1 MKAIIFKTVLIVAA
15 VFALSVNVMASGSI
29 TNAVD
34 SNKVS
39 AETTTRAIVG
49 VKLETVKPGMFSDE
63 IQKEVDTLNQADA
76 EATLQA
82 AFEAVYGKDK
92 VPQVD
97 LYNADGLKQED
108 MDLKE
113 FKFLSSVM
121 NLTIDEVPTEEKQV
135 EVTFT
140 VNNLTDKIEPFILH
154 RCEKHGW
161 QLLETEEVSENQI
174 KASFHSPG
182 GPVAVVALSV
192 NVMAS
197 GSITNAVDSNKV
209 SAETTTR
216 AIVGV
221 KLETVKPGMFSD
233 EIQKEVDTL
242 NQADAEAT
250 LQAAFE
256 AVYGKDKV
264 PQVDLYNADGLK
276 QEDMDLKEFKF
287 LSSVMNLT
295 IDEVPTEEKQVEV
308 TFTVNNLTDKI
319 EPFILHRCEKHG
331 WQLLETEEVSENQ
344 IKASFHSPGGP
355 VAVVYRELPEE
366 QNETDSETA
375 AP

>member
-15 VFALSVNVMASGSI
+15 VFALSVNVMASG
-29 TNAVD
+29 
-34 SNKVS
+34 
-39 AETTTRAIVG
+39 R
-49 VKLETVKPGMFSDE
+49 
-63 IQKEVDTLNQADA
+63 
-76 EATLQA
+76 
-82 AFEAVYGKDK
+82 
-92 VPQVD
+92 
-97 LYNADGLKQED
+97 
-108 MDLKE
+108 
-113 FKFLSSVM
+113 
-121 NLTIDEVPTEEKQV
+121 
-135 EVTFT
+135 
-140 VNNLTDKIEPFILH
+140 
-154 RCEKHGW
+154 
-161 QLLETEEVSENQI
+161 
-174 KASFHSPG
+174 
-182 GPVAVVALSV
+182 
-192 NVMAS
+192 
-197 GSITNAVDSNKV
+197 ITNAVDSNKV

>member
-1 MKAIIFKTVLIVAA
+1 
-15 VFALSVNVMASGSI
+15 
-29 TNAVD
+29 
-34 SNKVS
+34 
-39 AETTTRAIVG
+39 
-49 VKLETVKPGMFSDE
+49 
-63 IQKEVDTLNQADA
+63 
-76 EATLQA
+76 
-82 AFEAVYGKDK
+82 
-92 VPQVD
+92 
-97 LYNADGLKQED
+97 

-113 FKFLSSVM
+113 FKFLSPVM

-216 AIVGV
+216 AIVGGKEQFLVEEVGV

-242 NQADAEAT
+242 NQADAEAISGRGPT
-250 LQAAFE
+250 FECVCKPDLVAPGRRIMACAPGAGNTYAMKSGTSMSTPVISGAAALALE
-256 AVYGKDKV
+256 KDPMLTNVDIKMMLRDSADDLGLSRNQQGWGKFNCK
-264 PQVDLYNADGLK
+264 
-276 QEDMDLKEFKF
+276 KF
-287 LSSVMNLT
+287 LSL
-295 IDEVPTEEKQVEV
+295 
-308 TFTVNNLTDKI
+308 
-319 EPFILHRCEKHG
+319 
-331 WQLLETEEVSENQ
+331 
-344 IKASFHSPGGP
+344 
-355 VAVVYRELPEE
+355 
-366 QNETDSETA
+366 
-375 AP
+375 